1 MLTLGRATHLGLVA
15 IGLAIG
21 AQSDTTRGRPAT
33 DGGRSFID
41 RLLGRHPGH
50 RNPTNLPAARSTL
63 YDAPSTRYDDY
74 FRKYSKRYF
83 GPGFAWRV
91 FKAQAMAESGL
102 DSTARSDVGAR
113 GIMQIMPSTFAIL
126 TARQGGGVSPEDAQT
141 NIAAG
146 IEHDAYLWHLFDR
159 ITLHPEH
166 YRFMVGAYNAGEGT
180 IQRAQRV
187 ARAAQ
192 ADETSWQGVASVA
205 PQVPRWRY
213 HETLGYV
220 NRIARYYHRL
230 QTLDAVP
237 PVEMDLEQK

>member
-1 MLTLGRATHLGLVA
+1 MYALARTAHLGLVA
-15 IGLAIG
+15 LGLAIG
-21 AQSDTTRGRPAT
+21 SQAGTHADA
-33 DGGRSFID
+33 GGSLSGGLF
-41 RLLGRHPGH
+41 
-50 RNPTNLPAARSTL
+50 AARTR
-63 YDAPSTRYDDY
+63 APSPRYDDY

-102 DSTARSDVGAR
+102 DSTATSAVGAR

-126 TARQGGGVSPEDAQT
+126 SARWGIKSPEDAQT

-146 IEHDAYLWHLFDR
+146 IEHDAYLWQLFGQ
-159 ITLHPEH
+159 ITPHPEH

-187 ARAAQ
+187 ARAAH
-192 ADETSWQGVASVA
+192 ADATSWLGVASVA
-205 PQVPRWRY
+205 EQVPRWRY
-213 HETLGYV
+213 RETLGYV
-220 NRIARYYHRL
+220 NRIATYYHRL

-237 PVEMDLEQK
+237 PVEMDLEQ

>member
-21 AQSDTTRGRPAT
+21 SQSDATRGRPAT
-33 DGGRSFID
+33 DGGPSFID
-41 RLLGRHPGH
+41 RLFGH
-50 RNPTNLPAARSTL
+50 RSRHRDLTSSPG
-63 YDAPSTRYDDY
+63 APSTRYDDY

-102 DSTARSDVGAR
+102 DSTAKSAVGAR

-126 TARQGGGVSPEDAQT
+126 SRHSGGAASPEDAQT

-146 IEHDAYLWHLFDR
+146 IEHDAYLWQLFGR
-159 ITLHPEH
+159 ITAHPEH

-192 ADETSWQGVASVA
+192 ADETSWQGVASIA

-220 NRIARYYHRL
+220 NRIAVYYHRL
-230 QTLDAVP
+230 QMLDAVP